1 MLHAPATLPEA
12 DAGPTTSYLQ
22 RRRQLLLTMDEA
34 AELLAVSRGTME
46 RLVAD
51 RRIGTV
57 RIGRSVRFS
66 EANLQSF
73 VELNTS
79 LPRPPAPL
87 IAIGRRRRRG

>member
-1 MLHAPATLPEA
+1 MPDAPATLPDA

-22 RRRQLLLTMDEA
+22 RRRRLLLTMDEA

-66 EANLQSF
+66 EANLHSF
-73 VELNTS
+73 VEVNTS
-79 LPRPPAPL
+79 PPRQAAPR
-87 IAIGRRRRRG
+87 IAITRRRRG